1 MGRYRTG
8 IYTTDQSLKVDLSY
22 LLKSGILK
30 KNHSYTGSL
39 SWHTPNDPD
48 LGSIQIQTRYT
59 DKEAWIRM
67 VYTNTNI
74 KSGVATRHDYKVYL
88 ERVKSNLGKGEV
100 LYMICPE
107 SGQRC
112 RILYCAY
119 GSQIWKS
126 REAYTHRIYYGC
138 QAVSKLEYSNTRYW
152 DIDYKQEKT
161 KRQKL
166 RKQTQYKGQPTKRY
180 IKTLQTDVKKQLF
193 DIERW
198 ELTSMGKAMRKA
210 MATGWYDDMIPR
222 Y

>member
-1 MGRYRTG
+1 MGRNRTG

-39 SWHTPNDPD
+39 KWHTPHNPD
-48 LGSIQIQTRYT
+48 LGSIQIQSYYT
-59 DKEAWIRM
+59 DKEAWIRL

-74 KSGVATRHDYKVYL
+74 NSGVKTRHDYKVYL

-152 DIDYKQEKT
+152 DIENKQEKT
-161 KRQKL
+161 QRQKR
-166 RKQTQYKGQPTKRY
+166 RKQTHYRGQPTKWY
-180 IKTLQTDVKKQLF
+180 IKTLQLDMKKERF
-193 DIERW
+193 DMERW
-198 ELTSMGKAMRKA
+198 DLSSMGKSMRKA
-210 MATGWYDDMIPR
+210 MATGMYDDCVPR